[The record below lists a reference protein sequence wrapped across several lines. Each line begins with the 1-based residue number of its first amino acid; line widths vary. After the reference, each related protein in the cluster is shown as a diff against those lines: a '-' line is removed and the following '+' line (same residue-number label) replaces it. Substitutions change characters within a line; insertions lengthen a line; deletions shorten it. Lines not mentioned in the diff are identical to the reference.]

1 MSIRMQLLAI
11 SLLLGAALAA
21 CSDQSSSNS
30 ELSAPVAAD
39 VYSNQSLKDEVSA
52 YTESIAEKV
61 GDDTDV
67 YGCIGSAGYQWC
79 ASTASCERPWELS
92 EQENFENTA
101 AAFSAYCETE
111 AVMTDQL
118 KPVGADRDEHGCIAS
133 AGYQWCA
140 KLEQCVRPWEL
151 AAEQGFENTAEAFE
165 AFCQTKNS

>member
-1 MSIRMQLLAI
+1 MLIKTQLL
-11 SLLLGAALAA
+11 SLLLLLGTALAA

-30 ELSAPVAAD
+30 GLSEPDAAD
-39 VYSNQSLKDEVSA
+39 VYGKQLLKSEAANDA
-52 YTESIAEKV
+52 ESMTGRV
-61 GDDTDV
+61 GGDTDT

-133 AGYQWCA
+133 AGYQWCERL
-140 KLEQCVRPWEL
+140 KQCVRPWEL
-151 AAEQGFENTAEAFE
+151 AAEKGFENTAEAFQ